1 MRGPVYVM
9 AAAPITIALNK
20 GRIVADSLP
29 ILGAAGMAPLQP
41 FSDGRRLIFDS
52 AMAGVR
58 FVIVRSDD
66 VPVYV
71 ERGAADIGITGKDTL
86 LEHAGD
92 GYYEWL
98 DLNIC
103 RARLMTAGAAAGVP
117 ATGRL
122 RVATKYP
129 NSARRFYA
137 AQARQVDVIHLHGAM
152 ELAPLLG
159 LADVIVDIVE
169 TGNTLR
175 ANGLVAYDLIAEISS
190 RVIVNR
196 AAMKLRPERLQRIL
210 DALGAAAPR
219 RAA

>member
-1 MRGPVYVM
+1 M
-9 AAAPITIALNK
+9 ATLTMTPITIALNK
-20 GRIVADSLP
+20 GRIVDDCLP
-29 ILGAAGMAPLQP
+29 ILTAAGMAPLQP

-52 AMAGVR
+52 VMPGVR
-58 FVIVRSDD
+58 FVVVRSAD

-71 ERGAADIGITGKDTL
+71 ERGSADIGVTGKDTL
-86 LEHAGD
+86 LEHSGD
-92 GYYEWL
+92 GFYEWL

-103 RARLMTAGAAAGVP
+103 RARLMTAGPRDRVMP
-117 ATGRL
+117 AGRL

-129 NSARRFYA
+129 FSTRRFYA
-137 AQARQVDVIHLHGAM
+137 ERARQVDVIHLHGAM

-169 TGNTLR
+169 TGNTLK
-175 ANGLVAYDLIAEISS
+175 ANGLAPYEFIAEISS

-196 AAMKLRPERLQRIL
+196 ASMKLRPEPLQKIL
-210 DALGAAAPR
+210 AALSAAAPP

>member
-1 MRGPVYVM
+1 MV
-9 AAAPITIALNK
+9 AAPITIALNK
-20 GRIVADSLP
+20 GRIVDDCMP
-29 ILGAAGMAPLQP
+29 ILRAAGMAPMQQ
-41 FSDGRRLIFDS
+41 FSDSRQLIFDS
-52 AMAGVR
+52 LMPGVR
-58 FVIVRSDD
+58 FVVVRSAD

-71 ERGAADIGITGKDTL
+71 ERGAADIGVTGKDTL
-86 LEHAGD
+86 LEHPGE

-103 RARLMTAGAAAGVP
+103 RARLMTAGPEGAAEP
-117 ATGRL
+117 AGRL
-122 RVATKYP
+122 RIATKYP
-129 NSARRFYA
+129 NSTRRFYA
-137 AQARQVDVIHLHGAM
+137 ARARQVDVIHLHGAM

-175 ANGLVAYDLIAEISS
+175 ANGLAPYELIADISS

-196 AAMKLRPERLQRIL
+196 ASMKLRPERLQSIL
-210 DALGAAAPR
+210 AALAAAAPA